1 LLFFGATPAQIL
13 GRPAMLYRNGERRG
27 FTIVA
32 TDGEIGSIEDI

>member
-1 LLFFGATPAQIL
+1 
-13 GRPAMLYRNGERRG
+13 MLHRNGERRG